1 MNPNFQLATI
11 DGTTFTQGDTNPF
24 PLGAPTSLLESID
37 ADGDFVVLEYQG
49 GLIVSI
55 PEHQVRYVLEI
66 EPTDTSREDASTI

>member
-1 MNPNFQLATI
+1 MSPTFQLATV
-11 DGTTFTQGDTNPF
+11 DGTAFTQGDTNPF
-24 PLGAPTSLLESID
+24 PLGDQTALLESID

-49 GLIVSI
+49 GLTVSI